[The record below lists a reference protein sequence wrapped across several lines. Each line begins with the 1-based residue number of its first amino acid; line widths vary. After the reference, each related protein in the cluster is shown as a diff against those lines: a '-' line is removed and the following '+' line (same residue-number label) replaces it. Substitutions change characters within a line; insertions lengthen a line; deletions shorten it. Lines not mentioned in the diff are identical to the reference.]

1 MRLAAM
7 GILHETN
14 TFSPNPTNADAFE
27 HSTIGGGPGV
37 LLGKQVWE
45 VYGHTGITVAGFRD
59 AAALPGVDVVPIGFA
74 STHPGGPLPA
84 ATYEAIAAG
93 QLERLA
99 AEGPFDGVLMAQH
112 GAMVAEGF
120 PDADAEFIR
129 RVRDVVGPRVPIGN
143 VMDTHGNVSPAQ
155 VRGADVTM
163 LWQTN
168 PHMDCRDRGLQGA
181 RLIAQAVRGEIAP
194 VQAIVNPPLLAN
206 ILAQNTADEP
216 MRGLLAQAAALIA
229 DTPGL
234 IDISIGE
241 GFPYAD
247 VPNMGMAVVAVADR
261 DQAIAQRAAD
271 TIASAIWEQR
281 QAFDPRGVPVAEAV
295 LLERGDATGPVVLL
309 DVGDNMGAG
318 TPGDSTFILEGLLA
332 ARRTGF
338 LLTVHDPAAV
348 AACVAAG
355 VSSEV
360 TVSVGGK
367 FDGLHGT
374 PQTVTGHVRIL
385 SDGHFKAYGIV
396 HAGHKAFDG
405 GITAVVD
412 TAGGSTLVLTSL
424 PVMTMSLD
432 QHYSLGIDPVRYD
445 LVVAKGVMSPQ
456 PAYGPIASRLVYVD
470 TPGISTAD
478 PRRLGHQHRRRPMF
492 PFEPETQWSATSGR
506 PLQPRPDGRAAPR

>member
-14 TFSPNPTNADAFE
+14 TFSPNPTDDDAFK

-37 LLGKQVWE
+37 LLGEQVWE
-45 VYGHTGITVAGFRD
+45 VYGHTGNTVAGFRD
-59 AAALPGVDVVPIGFA
+59 AASLPGLEVVPIAFA
-74 STHPGGPLPA
+74 STHPGGTFPA
-84 ATYEAIAAG
+84 ATFERIATG

-99 AEGPFDGVLMAQH
+99 AAGPFDGVLLAQH

-129 RVRDVVGPRVPIGN
+129 RVRGVVGSSVPIGN

-155 VRGADVTM
+155 VHGADLTL

-168 PHMDCRDRGLQGA
+168 PHVDCRDRGLAVA
-181 RLIAQAVRGEIAP
+181 RLVAQAVRGEIQP
-194 VQAIVNPPLLAN
+194 VQAIVNPPLAAN

-216 MRGLLAQAAALIA
+216 MRGLLAQARSLIET
-229 DTPGL
+229 TPGL
-234 IDISIGE
+234 LDISIGE

-247 VPNMGMAVVAVADR
+247 VPTMGMAVVAVADG
-261 DQAIAQRAAD
+261 DPAIAQRAAE
-271 TIASAIWEQR
+271 TIAGAIWEQR

-295 LLERGDATGPVVLL
+295 LLERGDTHGPVVLL

-348 AACVAAG
+348 VTCVAAG
-355 VSSEV
+355 VSAQV
-360 TVSVGGK
+360 TLSVGGK

-374 PQTVTGHVRIL
+374 PQIVTGRVRIL
-385 SDGHFKAYGIV
+385 SDGHFQAYGIV
-396 HAGHKAFDG
+396 HGGHKEFDG

-492 PFEPETQWSATSGR
+492 PFEQDTQWSVTTR
-506 PLQPRPDGRAAPR
+506 